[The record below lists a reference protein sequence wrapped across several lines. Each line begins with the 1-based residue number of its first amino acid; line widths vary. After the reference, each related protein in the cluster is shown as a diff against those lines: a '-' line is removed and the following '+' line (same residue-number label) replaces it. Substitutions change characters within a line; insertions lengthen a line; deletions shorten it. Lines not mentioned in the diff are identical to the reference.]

1 MGVRLLVLTVLS
13 VALMVVDAR
22 FTLLKPVRS
31 QMSLVLMESYWITDL
46 PQRLW
51 QGVASQFGSRTELV
65 AENEKLKTENL
76 LLQGRMQK
84 LAALTEQNVRLREL
98 LNSSALVNE
107 KVEVAEL
114 IGMDPNPFTHRIII
128 NKGERDGVV
137 LGQPVLDA
145 RGLMGQVVELMP
157 YTSRVL
163 LLTDTTHSI
172 PVQVNRNGLRAIASG
187 TGNPERLELRH
198 VADTADIKEGD
209 LLVSSGLGQRFPAGY
224 PVATVKEVI
233 HDSGQPFAIVRAVPT
248 AALNRSR
255 YLLLVFS
262 DNRTPEE
269 RANDAAVAQEA
280 QDRQGGESAAPA
292 TAAPA
297 PVPATVPETSSAC
310 TCDGGS
316 GHHADGHRTCRAR
329 CETDP
334 LGHPRARRA
343 ACSASPARRQTASLH
358 AGHRASPRGSTRRM
372 SSTQS
377 GNGWM
382 VWLTFAI
389 GLLLSVSPLP
399 QFMEILRPLWLA
411 LLLAFWA
418 LALPHKVGM
427 VTAWCLGLAEDV
439 LYGTLLGQNALIL
452 TLITFLV
459 LSLQQRLR
467 MFPMWQQCLVILVIF
482 GLAQLVQLWL
492 SALTGNRQP
501 TLALVLPALVSALL
515 WPWVSFGLRGLR
527 LRFKIN

>member
-1 MGVRLLVLTVLS
+1 MRLLVLAVLS

-76 LLQGRMQK
+76 LLQGRLQK

-114 IGMDPNPFTHRIII
+114 IGMDPNPFTHRIVI

-280 QDRQGGESAAPA
+280 QDRQGREAAAPGTAAPASGATPTPSVSTPATPAPATTPAAAPATTPARSAAPA
-292 TAAPA
+292 TPAPA
-297 PVPATVPETSSAC
+297 PARSAAHAPAT
-310 TCDGGS
+310 
-316 GHHADGHRTCRAR
+316 HA
-329 CETDP
+329 P
-334 LGHPRARRA
+334 A
-343 ACSASPARRQTASLH
+343 AQPAQPARPAAKPPAVAPAT
-358 AGHRASPRGSTRRM
+358 RGAR
-372 SSTQS
+372 
-377 GNGWM
+377 
-382 VWLTFAI
+382 
-389 GLLLSVSPLP
+389 
-399 QFMEILRPLWLA
+399 E
-411 LLLAFWA
+411 
-418 LALPHKVGM
+418 
-427 VTAWCLGLAEDV
+427 E
-439 LYGTLLGQNALIL
+439 
-452 TLITFLV
+452 
-459 LSLQQRLR
+459 
-467 MFPMWQQCLVILVIF
+467 
-482 GLAQLVQLWL
+482 
-492 SALTGNRQP
+492 
-501 TLALVLPALVSALL
+501 
-515 WPWVSFGLRGLR
+515 
-527 LRFKIN
+527 

>member
-114 IGMDPNPFTHRIII
+114 IGMDPNPFTHRILI

-280 QDRQGGESAAPA
+280 QDRQGGESAAP
-292 TAAPA
+292 TAPA
-297 PVPATVPETSSAC
+297 GPATVPK
-310 TCDGGS
+310 
-316 GHHADGHRTCRAR
+316 
-329 CETDP
+329 P
-334 LGHPRARRA
+334 PA
-343 ACSASPARRQTASLH
+343 ATPAATAPATTPSTAPATPAAAPARPANHAPASQP
-358 AGHRASPRGSTRRM
+358 ARPAARPPASTPAATPATRGAR
-372 SSTQS
+372 
-377 GNGWM
+377 
-382 VWLTFAI
+382 
-389 GLLLSVSPLP
+389 
-399 QFMEILRPLWLA
+399 E
-411 LLLAFWA
+411 
-418 LALPHKVGM
+418 
-427 VTAWCLGLAEDV
+427 E
-439 LYGTLLGQNALIL
+439 
-452 TLITFLV
+452 
-459 LSLQQRLR
+459 
-467 MFPMWQQCLVILVIF
+467 
-482 GLAQLVQLWL
+482 
-492 SALTGNRQP
+492 
-501 TLALVLPALVSALL
+501 
-515 WPWVSFGLRGLR
+515 
-527 LRFKIN
+527 

>member
-1 MGVRLLVLTVLS
+1 MKPLFAKGPSLGVRLLVLVVLS

-22 FTLLKPVRS
+22 FSLLKPVRS
-31 QMSLVLMESYWITDL
+31 QMSLVLMQTYWITDL
-46 PQRLW
+46 PQRLY

-269 RANDAAVAQEA
+269 RANDAAQAQEA
-280 QDRQGGESAAPA
+280 EDQKNGTAPMIPATVPKPAPATPVVPAATPAVAAPVATPAKPAVHSATAVKPTAAKPPATTTPAAKPPAAAPA
-292 TAAPA
+292 T
-297 PVPATVPETSSAC
+297 T
-310 TCDGGS
+310 
-316 GHHADGHRTCRAR
+316 
-329 CETDP
+329 
-334 LGHPRARRA
+334 
-343 ACSASPARRQTASLH
+343 RQ
-358 AGHRASPRGSTRRM
+358 R
-372 SSTQS
+372 
-377 GNGWM
+377 
-382 VWLTFAI
+382 
-389 GLLLSVSPLP
+389 
-399 QFMEILRPLWLA
+399 E
-411 LLLAFWA
+411 
-418 LALPHKVGM
+418 
-427 VTAWCLGLAEDV
+427 E
-439 LYGTLLGQNALIL
+439 
-452 TLITFLV
+452 
-459 LSLQQRLR
+459 
-467 MFPMWQQCLVILVIF
+467 
-482 GLAQLVQLWL
+482 
-492 SALTGNRQP
+492 
-501 TLALVLPALVSALL
+501 
-515 WPWVSFGLRGLR
+515 
-527 LRFKIN
+527 

>member
-1 MGVRLLVLTVLS
+1 MKPLFSKGPSLGVRLLVLVVLS
-13 VALMVVDAR
+13 VAVMVVDAR

-31 QMSLVLMESYWITDL
+31 QMSLVLMQSYWIADL
-46 PQRLW
+46 PERLY
-51 QGVASQFGSRTELV
+51 QGVASQFGSRTELA

-76 LLQGRMQK
+76 LLQGRLQK

-262 DNRTPEE
+262 DGRSPEE
-269 RANDAAVAQEA
+269 RAADAAQQQESL
-280 QDRQGGESAAPA
+280 DRQAADPSAVPSATVPGVAPA
-292 TAAPA
+292 ATPNK
-297 PVPATVPETSSAC
+297 PVVPATVPKSAATGHSTSSA
-310 TCDGGS
+310 
-316 GHHADGHRTCRAR
+316 
-329 CETDP
+329 P
-334 LGHPRARRA
+334 A
-343 ACSASPARRQTASLH
+343 AAPATTPAATPAATPAKPASKPPAKPPAKP
-358 AGHRASPRGSTRRM
+358 AATR
-372 SSTQS
+372 
-377 GNGWM
+377 
-382 VWLTFAI
+382 
-389 GLLLSVSPLP
+389 
-399 QFMEILRPLWLA
+399 
-411 LLLAFWA
+411 
-418 LALPHKVGM
+418 
-427 VTAWCLGLAEDV
+427 
-439 LYGTLLGQNALIL
+439 
-452 TLITFLV
+452 
-459 LSLQQRLR
+459 
-467 MFPMWQQCLVILVIF
+467 
-482 GLAQLVQLWL
+482 
-492 SALTGNRQP
+492 
-501 TLALVLPALVSALL
+501 PATPA
-515 WPWVSFGLRGLR
+515 PAPAATHEREE
-527 LRFKIN
+527 

>member
-1 MGVRLLVLTVLS
+1 MKPLFTKGPSLGVRLLVLAVLA

-22 FTLLKPVRS
+22 FDLLKPARK
-31 QMSLVLMESYWITDL
+31 QASLVLMDAYLITDL
-46 PQRLW
+46 PGRLW
-51 QGVASQFGSRTELV
+51 EGVASQFGSRTELV

-262 DNRTPEE
+262 DSRTAEE
-269 RANDAAVAQEA
+269 RANDAAQAQEQLDA
-280 QDRQGGESAAPA
+280 HGGGPMLPASVPKPLIMPATPSTA

-297 PVPATVPETSSAC
+297 TEAAAPAATPAKPAASKPPAAAPAAAKPPAASKPPAKPPATT
-310 TCDGGS
+310 GG
-316 GHHADGHRTCRAR
+316 R
-329 CETDP
+329 E
-334 LGHPRARRA
+334 
-343 ACSASPARRQTASLH
+343 
-358 AGHRASPRGSTRRM
+358 
-372 SSTQS
+372 
-377 GNGWM
+377 
-382 VWLTFAI
+382 
-389 GLLLSVSPLP
+389 
-399 QFMEILRPLWLA
+399 
-411 LLLAFWA
+411 
-418 LALPHKVGM
+418 
-427 VTAWCLGLAEDV
+427 
-439 LYGTLLGQNALIL
+439 
-452 TLITFLV
+452 
-459 LSLQQRLR
+459 
-467 MFPMWQQCLVILVIF
+467 
-482 GLAQLVQLWL
+482 
-492 SALTGNRQP
+492 
-501 TLALVLPALVSALL
+501 
-515 WPWVSFGLRGLR
+515 
-527 LRFKIN
+527 

>member
-1 MGVRLLVLTVLS
+1 MKPLFAKGPSLGVRLLVLTVLS

-114 IGMDPNPFTHRIII
+114 IGMDPNPFTHRILI

-292 TAAPA
+292 TATPA
-297 PVPATVPETSSAC
+297 PVPVAVPKPPVPAPATAAPATTPAATPATAPAAPAVRPTRSA
-310 TCDGGS
+310 T
-316 GHHADGHRTCRAR
+316 HA
-329 CETDP
+329 P
-334 LGHPRARRA
+334 A
-343 ACSASPARRQTASLH
+343 AQPAQPARPAAQPPASTPATAP
-358 AGHRASPRGSTRRM
+358 APRGAR
-372 SSTQS
+372 
-377 GNGWM
+377 
-382 VWLTFAI
+382 
-389 GLLLSVSPLP
+389 
-399 QFMEILRPLWLA
+399 E
-411 LLLAFWA
+411 
-418 LALPHKVGM
+418 
-427 VTAWCLGLAEDV
+427 E
-439 LYGTLLGQNALIL
+439 
-452 TLITFLV
+452 
-459 LSLQQRLR
+459 
-467 MFPMWQQCLVILVIF
+467 
-482 GLAQLVQLWL
+482 
-492 SALTGNRQP
+492 
-501 TLALVLPALVSALL
+501 
-515 WPWVSFGLRGLR
+515 
-527 LRFKIN
+527 

>member
-114 IGMDPNPFTHRIII
+114 IGMDPNPFTHRILI

-280 QDRQGGESAAPA
+280 QDRQGGESAA

-297 PVPATVPETSSAC
+297 PVPAIVPKPPVPAPAPAAPAATPAAAPAAPAAKPTRSA
-310 TCDGGS
+310 T
-316 GHHADGHRTCRAR
+316 HA
-329 CETDP
+329 P
-334 LGHPRARRA
+334 A
-343 ACSASPARRQTASLH
+343 AQPAQPARPAAKPPASTPATAP
-358 AGHRASPRGSTRRM
+358 AIRGAR
-372 SSTQS
+372 
-377 GNGWM
+377 
-382 VWLTFAI
+382 
-389 GLLLSVSPLP
+389 
-399 QFMEILRPLWLA
+399 E
-411 LLLAFWA
+411 
-418 LALPHKVGM
+418 
-427 VTAWCLGLAEDV
+427 E
-439 LYGTLLGQNALIL
+439 
-452 TLITFLV
+452 
-459 LSLQQRLR
+459 
-467 MFPMWQQCLVILVIF
+467 
-482 GLAQLVQLWL
+482 
-492 SALTGNRQP
+492 
-501 TLALVLPALVSALL
+501 
-515 WPWVSFGLRGLR
+515 
-527 LRFKIN
+527 

>member
-1 MGVRLLVLTVLS
+1 MKPLFAKGPSLGVRLLVLAVLS

-22 FTLLKPVRS
+22 FDLLKPARK
-31 QMSLVLMESYWITDL
+31 QASLVLMDAYWITDL
-46 PQRLW
+46 PGRLW
-51 QGVASQFGSRTELV
+51 EGIASQFGSRTELV

-262 DNRTPEE
+262 DTRTAEE
-269 RANDAAVAQEA
+269 RANDAAQAQENLDA
-280 QDRQGGESAAPA
+280 FGGGPII
-292 TAAPA
+292 
-297 PVPATVPETSSAC
+297 PATVPKTVTA
-310 TCDGGS
+310 
-316 GHHADGHRTCRAR
+316 
-329 CETDP
+329 P
-334 LGHPRARRA
+334 A
-343 ACSASPARRQTASLH
+343 AAPSPAPAATPAAPAATAT
-358 AGHRASPRGSTRRM
+358 ATKPAASKPPAAAKQPAATPAASKPPAA
-372 SSTQS
+372 QP
-377 GNGWM
+377 
-382 VWLTFAI
+382 AA
-389 GLLLSVSPLP
+389 
-399 QFMEILRPLWLA
+399 RPA
-411 LLLAFWA
+411 AK
-418 LALPHKVGM
+418 P
-427 VTAWCLGLAEDV
+427 
-439 LYGTLLGQNALIL
+439 
-452 TLITFLV
+452 
-459 LSLQQRLR
+459 
-467 MFPMWQQCLVILVIF
+467 P
-482 GLAQLVQLWL
+482 
-492 SALTGNRQP
+492 
-501 TLALVLPALVSALL
+501 VSA
-515 WPWVSFGLRGLR
+515 PATTGRQE
-527 LRFKIN
+527 

>member
-1 MGVRLLVLTVLS
+1 
-13 VALMVVDAR
+13 MVVDAR
-22 FTLLKPVRS
+22 FTVLKPVRS
-31 QMSLVLMESYWITDL
+31 QMSLVLMQSYWIVDL
-46 PQRLW
+46 PQRLY
-51 QGVASQFGSRTELV
+51 QGVASQFGSRTELI
-65 AENEKLKTENL
+65 AENEKLKTEAL
-76 LLQGRMQK
+76 LLQGRLQK

-224 PVATVKEVI
+224 PVATVKEVV

-262 DNRTPEE
+262 DGRSPEE
-269 RANDAAVAQEA
+269 RAAEAAQAQESERA
-280 QDRQGGESAAPA
+280 ANPAATPAASGATPAATHPAPASHGAAAPA
-292 TAAPA
+292 GAATPAATPTAPATHTPATPAPKPVVKPASKPPVKPAATQPPATAPAAPR
-297 PVPATVPETSSAC
+297 ERI
-310 TCDGGS
+310 DG
-316 GHHADGHRTCRAR
+316 
-329 CETDP
+329 
-334 LGHPRARRA
+334 
-343 ACSASPARRQTASLH
+343 
-358 AGHRASPRGSTRRM
+358 
-372 SSTQS
+372 
-377 GNGWM
+377 
-382 VWLTFAI
+382 
-389 GLLLSVSPLP
+389 
-399 QFMEILRPLWLA
+399 
-411 LLLAFWA
+411 
-418 LALPHKVGM
+418 
-427 VTAWCLGLAEDV
+427 
-439 LYGTLLGQNALIL
+439 
-452 TLITFLV
+452 
-459 LSLQQRLR
+459 
-467 MFPMWQQCLVILVIF
+467 
-482 GLAQLVQLWL
+482 
-492 SALTGNRQP
+492 
-501 TLALVLPALVSALL
+501 
-515 WPWVSFGLRGLR
+515 
-527 LRFKIN
+527 

>member
-1 MGVRLLVLTVLS
+1 LGVRLLVLAVLS

-22 FTLLKPVRS
+22 FDLLKPARK
-31 QMSLVLMESYWITDL
+31 QASLVLMDAYWITDL
-46 PQRLW
+46 PGRLW
-51 QGVASQFGSRTELV
+51 EGIASQFGSRTELV

-76 LLQGRMQK
+76 LYQGRMQK

-262 DNRTPEE
+262 DNRTAEE
-269 RANDAAVAQEA
+269 RANDVAQA
-280 QDRQGGESAAPA
+280 QENLDAFGGGPI
-292 TAAPA
+292 
-297 PVPATVPETSSAC
+297 VPATVPKTVTPPAAAATTPATPAAPAAAASTTPVKPAASKPPAAAKPPAA
-310 TCDGGS
+310 TPAAS
-316 GHHADGHRTCRAR
+316 KPPAAQPAAR
-329 CETDP
+329 P
-334 LGHPRARRA
+334 A
-343 ACSASPARRQTASLH
+343 AKP
-358 AGHRASPRGSTRRM
+358 P
-372 SSTQS
+372 
-377 GNGWM
+377 
-382 VWLTFAI
+382 
-389 GLLLSVSPLP
+389 
-399 QFMEILRPLWLA
+399 
-411 LLLAFWA
+411 
-418 LALPHKVGM
+418 
-427 VTAWCLGLAEDV
+427 
-439 LYGTLLGQNALIL
+439 
-452 TLITFLV
+452 
-459 LSLQQRLR
+459 
-467 MFPMWQQCLVILVIF
+467 
-482 GLAQLVQLWL
+482 
-492 SALTGNRQP
+492 
-501 TLALVLPALVSALL
+501 VSA
-515 WPWVSFGLRGLR
+515 PATTGRQE
-527 LRFKIN
+527 

>member
-1 MGVRLLVLTVLS
+1 MGVRLLVLVVLS
-13 VALMVVDAR
+13 VAVMVVDAR

-31 QMSLVLMESYWITDL
+31 QMSLVLMQSYWIADL
-46 PQRLW
+46 PERLY
-51 QGVASQFGSRTELV
+51 QGVASQFGSRTELA

-76 LLQGRMQK
+76 LLQGRLQK

-262 DNRTPEE
+262 DGRSPEE
-269 RANDAAVAQEA
+269 RAADAAQQQESLEHQGDPAAVPSATLPAATSPASAAKPATATPAKPAVGTPAKPSATTHATPAPASAPVATPA
-280 QDRQGGESAAPA
+280 AAPSKPLASKPPAKPPVRPAATKPASAAPD
-292 TAAPA
+292 T
-297 PVPATVPETSSAC
+297 
-310 TCDGGS
+310 
-316 GHHADGHRTCRAR
+316 
-329 CETDP
+329 
-334 LGHPRARRA
+334 L
-343 ACSASPARRQTASLH
+343 RQ
-358 AGHRASPRGSTRRM
+358 R
-372 SSTQS
+372 
-377 GNGWM
+377 
-382 VWLTFAI
+382 
-389 GLLLSVSPLP
+389 
-399 QFMEILRPLWLA
+399 E
-411 LLLAFWA
+411 
-418 LALPHKVGM
+418 
-427 VTAWCLGLAEDV
+427 E
-439 LYGTLLGQNALIL
+439 
-452 TLITFLV
+452 
-459 LSLQQRLR
+459 
-467 MFPMWQQCLVILVIF
+467 
-482 GLAQLVQLWL
+482 
-492 SALTGNRQP
+492 
-501 TLALVLPALVSALL
+501 
-515 WPWVSFGLRGLR
+515 
-527 LRFKIN
+527 

>member
-1 MGVRLLVLTVLS
+1 MKPLFAKGPSLGVRLLVLVVLS

-31 QMSLVLMESYWITDL
+31 QMSLVLMQSYWITDL

-65 AENEKLKTENL
+65 AENEKLQTENL
-76 LLQGRMQK
+76 LLQGRLQK

-262 DNRTPEE
+262 DSRTPEE
-269 RANDAAVAQEA
+269 RANEAAQAQEA
-280 QDRQGGESAAPA
+280 DKQGDGAPI
-292 TAAPA
+292 
-297 PVPATVPETSSAC
+297 VPATVPKPAAAAAASAAPAAPAPASKPPAHATSTSAPA
-310 TCDGGS
+310 
-316 GHHADGHRTCRAR
+316 HATPAPKPATGK
-329 CETDP
+329 P
-334 LGHPRARRA
+334 A
-343 ACSASPARRQTASLH
+343 ATKPAAKPP
-358 AGHRASPRGSTRRM
+358 AAAP
-372 SSTQS
+372 STQ
-377 GNGWM
+377 
-382 VWLTFAI
+382 
-389 GLLLSVSPLP
+389 
-399 QFMEILRPLWLA
+399 
-411 LLLAFWA
+411 
-418 LALPHKVGM
+418 
-427 VTAWCLGLAEDV
+427 
-439 LYGTLLGQNALIL
+439 
-452 TLITFLV
+452 
-459 LSLQQRLR
+459 
-467 MFPMWQQCLVILVIF
+467 
-482 GLAQLVQLWL
+482 
-492 SALTGNRQP
+492 RQEE
-501 TLALVLPALVSALL
+501 
-515 WPWVSFGLRGLR
+515 
-527 LRFKIN
+527 

>member
-1 MGVRLLVLTVLS
+1 MGVRLLVLVVLS

-31 QMSLVLMESYWITDL
+31 QMSLVLMQTYWITDL
-46 PQRLW
+46 PQRLF

-262 DNRTPEE
+262 DSRSPEE
-269 RANDAAVAQEA
+269 RANDAAQAQEA
-280 QDRQGGESAAPA
+280 EKNGEPLPIIPATVPKPVAVPAVAPTATPVPTATQPAAPTPASGAVKKPAQVVTPAAATPPAAAPA
-292 TAAPA
+292 T
-297 PVPATVPETSSAC
+297 TRE
-310 TCDGGS
+310 
-316 GHHADGHRTCRAR
+316 
-329 CETDP
+329 
-334 LGHPRARRA
+334 
-343 ACSASPARRQTASLH
+343 RQ
-358 AGHRASPRGSTRRM
+358 
-372 SSTQS
+372 
-377 GNGWM
+377 
-382 VWLTFAI
+382 
-389 GLLLSVSPLP
+389 
-399 QFMEILRPLWLA
+399 
-411 LLLAFWA
+411 
-418 LALPHKVGM
+418 
-427 VTAWCLGLAEDV
+427 
-439 LYGTLLGQNALIL
+439 
-452 TLITFLV
+452 
-459 LSLQQRLR
+459 
-467 MFPMWQQCLVILVIF
+467 
-482 GLAQLVQLWL
+482 
-492 SALTGNRQP
+492 
-501 TLALVLPALVSALL
+501 
-515 WPWVSFGLRGLR
+515 
-527 LRFKIN
+527 

>member
-1 MGVRLLVLTVLS
+1 LGVRLLVLVVLS

-31 QMSLVLMESYWITDL
+31 QMSLVLMQTYWITDL
-46 PQRLW
+46 PQRLY

-262 DNRTPEE
+262 DTRTPEE
-269 RANDAAVAQEA
+269 RANEAAQAQEA
-280 QDRQGGESAAPA
+280 EDKQNGTAPIIPATVPKPAAPAAPAVVPAAPA
-292 TAAPA
+292 TPVATPVKPVAHSARPAKPAAATPAAAKPPAATKPPAAAPA
-297 PVPATVPETSSAC
+297 TT
-310 TCDGGS
+310 
-316 GHHADGHRTCRAR
+316 
-329 CETDP
+329 
-334 LGHPRARRA
+334 
-343 ACSASPARRQTASLH
+343 RQ
-358 AGHRASPRGSTRRM
+358 R
-372 SSTQS
+372 
-377 GNGWM
+377 
-382 VWLTFAI
+382 
-389 GLLLSVSPLP
+389 
-399 QFMEILRPLWLA
+399 E
-411 LLLAFWA
+411 
-418 LALPHKVGM
+418 
-427 VTAWCLGLAEDV
+427 
-439 LYGTLLGQNALIL
+439 
-452 TLITFLV
+452 
-459 LSLQQRLR
+459 
-467 MFPMWQQCLVILVIF
+467 
-482 GLAQLVQLWL
+482 
-492 SALTGNRQP
+492 
-501 TLALVLPALVSALL
+501 
-515 WPWVSFGLRGLR
+515 
-527 LRFKIN
+527 

>member
-1 MGVRLLVLTVLS
+1 MKPLFTKGPSLGVRLLVLAVLA

-22 FTLLKPVRS
+22 FDLLKPARK
-31 QMSLVLMESYWITDL
+31 QASLVLMDAYWITDL
-46 PQRLW
+46 PGRLW
-51 QGVASQFGSRTELV
+51 EGVASQFGSRTELV

-262 DNRTPEE
+262 DSRTAEE
-269 RANDAAVAQEA
+269 RANDAAQAQEQLDA
-280 QDRQGGESAAPA
+280 HGGGPMLPASVPKPLIMPATPSTA

-297 PVPATVPETSSAC
+297 TEAAAPAATPAKPAASKPPAAKPPAASKPPAKPPATT
-310 TCDGGS
+310 GG
-316 GHHADGHRTCRAR
+316 R
-329 CETDP
+329 E
-334 LGHPRARRA
+334 
-343 ACSASPARRQTASLH
+343 
-358 AGHRASPRGSTRRM
+358 
-372 SSTQS
+372 
-377 GNGWM
+377 
-382 VWLTFAI
+382 
-389 GLLLSVSPLP
+389 
-399 QFMEILRPLWLA
+399 
-411 LLLAFWA
+411 
-418 LALPHKVGM
+418 
-427 VTAWCLGLAEDV
+427 
-439 LYGTLLGQNALIL
+439 
-452 TLITFLV
+452 
-459 LSLQQRLR
+459 
-467 MFPMWQQCLVILVIF
+467 
-482 GLAQLVQLWL
+482 
-492 SALTGNRQP
+492 
-501 TLALVLPALVSALL
+501 
-515 WPWVSFGLRGLR
+515 
-527 LRFKIN
+527 

>member
-1 MGVRLLVLTVLS
+1 
-13 VALMVVDAR
+13 VAGCGQ
-22 FTLLKPVRS
+22 PVR
-31 QMSLVLMESYWITDL
+31 QPHRAD
-46 PQRLW
+46 R
-51 QGVASQFGSRTELV
+51 RKR
-65 AENEKLKTENL
+65 KLKTEAL
-76 LLQGRMQK
+76 LLQGRLQK

-209 LLVSSGLGQRFPAGY
+209 LLVSSGMGQRFPAGY

-233 HDSGQPFAIVRAVPT
+233 HDSGQPFAIVRAIPT

-255 YLLLVFS
+255 YMLLVFS
-262 DNRTPEE
+262 DGVPR
-269 RANDAAVAQEA
+269 RACQRCGHCPGS
-280 QDRQGGESAAPA
+280 DRKGRARPGQPAAPA
-292 TAAPA
+292 TP
-297 PVPATVPETSSAC
+297 
-310 TCDGGS
+310 
-316 GHHADGHRTCRAR
+316 
-329 CETDP
+329 
-334 LGHPRARRA
+334 PRQRRA
-343 ACSASPARRQTASLH
+343 ACRASRSTGTCQQTAGPGPPNAPPCSTTGGNNGRH
-358 AGHRASPRGSTRRM
+358 PRR
-372 SSTQS
+372 
-377 GNGWM
+377 NGWI

-389 GLLLSVSPLP
+389 GLLLSVSPCRSSWKSSARCGWPCCWRSGLDLP
-399 QFMEILRPLWLA
+399 QGRHGHRL
-411 LLLAFWA
+411 
-418 LALPHKVGM
+418 V
-427 VTAWCLGLAEDV
+427 LGLAEDV
-439 LYGTLLGQNALIL
+439 LYGTCWGRTLIL

-467 MFPMWQQCLVILVIF
+467 MFPMWQQSLVILVIF

-501 TLALVLPALVSALL
+501 TLALVWSAVVSALL
-515 WPWVSFGLRGLR
+515 WPWISFALRGCADVCIFIDAR
-527 LRFKIN
+527 RH

>member
-1 MGVRLLVLTVLS
+1 MGVRLLVLVVLS

-31 QMSLVLMESYWITDL
+31 QMSLVLMQSYWITDF

-65 AENEKLKTENL
+65 ADNEKLKTENL

-198 VADTADIKEGD
+198 VADTADIKVGD

-262 DNRTPEE
+262 DSRTPEE
-269 RANDAAVAQEA
+269 RANDAAKAQEA
-280 QDRQGGESAAPA
+280 EQNGEAPPVIPATVPKPVEPAVAPAPAPAPAPVATPVPAASHSGAVKKSAPAPTPAAANPPAAAPA
-292 TAAPA
+292 T
-297 PVPATVPETSSAC
+297 TRE
-310 TCDGGS
+310 
-316 GHHADGHRTCRAR
+316 
-329 CETDP
+329 
-334 LGHPRARRA
+334 
-343 ACSASPARRQTASLH
+343 RQ
-358 AGHRASPRGSTRRM
+358 
-372 SSTQS
+372 
-377 GNGWM
+377 
-382 VWLTFAI
+382 
-389 GLLLSVSPLP
+389 
-399 QFMEILRPLWLA
+399 
-411 LLLAFWA
+411 
-418 LALPHKVGM
+418 
-427 VTAWCLGLAEDV
+427 
-439 LYGTLLGQNALIL
+439 
-452 TLITFLV
+452 
-459 LSLQQRLR
+459 
-467 MFPMWQQCLVILVIF
+467 
-482 GLAQLVQLWL
+482 
-492 SALTGNRQP
+492 
-501 TLALVLPALVSALL
+501 
-515 WPWVSFGLRGLR
+515 
-527 LRFKIN
+527 

>member
-1 MGVRLLVLTVLS
+1 MKPLFSKGPSLGVRLLVLVVLS

-31 QMSLVLMESYWITDL
+31 QMSLVLMQTYWVTDL
-46 PQRLW
+46 PQRLV

-157 YTSRVL
+157 NTSRVL

-198 VADTADIKEGD
+198 VADTADIKVGD

-262 DNRTPEE
+262 DSRTPEE
-269 RANDAAVAQEA
+269 RANDAAQAQEA
-280 QDRQGGESAAPA
+280 EQRGEAP
-292 TAAPA
+292 PI
-297 PVPATVPETSSAC
+297 VPATVPKPAPTAAAPAAPAAAPAV
-310 TCDGGS
+310 TP
-316 GHHADGHRTCRAR
+316 APAA
-329 CETDP
+329 TDP
-334 LGHPRARRA
+334 KTVKKPVPA
-343 ACSASPARRQTASLH
+343 AAKPPAAAPAT
-358 AGHRASPRGSTRRM
+358 TRER
-372 SSTQS
+372 
-377 GNGWM
+377 
-382 VWLTFAI
+382 
-389 GLLLSVSPLP
+389 
-399 QFMEILRPLWLA
+399 E
-411 LLLAFWA
+411 
-418 LALPHKVGM
+418 
-427 VTAWCLGLAEDV
+427 
-439 LYGTLLGQNALIL
+439 
-452 TLITFLV
+452 
-459 LSLQQRLR
+459 
-467 MFPMWQQCLVILVIF
+467 
-482 GLAQLVQLWL
+482 
-492 SALTGNRQP
+492 
-501 TLALVLPALVSALL
+501 
-515 WPWVSFGLRGLR
+515 
-527 LRFKIN
+527 